1 MIMAPRIENLTVSAY
16 TIPTETPESDGT
28 LEWSE
33 TTLVLVEVA
42 GAGKQGIGFT
52 YADSSTAHLI
62 RHKLTEL
69 VQGKGIMDV
78 PRVWLSMV
86 RAIRNLGQ
94 PGIAAMAISAV
105 DAALWDLKARLLELP
120 LCTLLGMVRDW
131 IPVYGSGGFTSYS
144 IDQLQKQ
151 LGDWAQGGIRRVK
164 MKVGREPNSDPRRV
178 AAARE
183 AIGDETEL
191 FVDANGAYDRKQ
203 ALTIVNEFCK
213 SGVTWFEEPV
223 PSDDVEGLA
232 WIRNQSPPGLEIAAG
247 EYGYESTY
255 FRRMLEAGAI
265 DVLQADATRCGGI
278 TGFLQV
284 SVLANA
290 CSIPISCHCAPSLHV
305 HPACAV
311 NKFRHAEYFYDH
323 TRIEQRLFE
332 GAPVA
337 VQGRLRP
344 DLSQPGLGIAF
355 RRQDAEKYRI
365 KHL

>member
-1 MIMAPRIENLTVSAY
+1 MIKAPQVENLTVSAY

-28 LEWSE
+28 LDWSE
-33 TTLVLVEVA
+33 TTLVLVEVT

-69 VQGKGIMDV
+69 VRGKGVMDI
-78 PRVWLSMV
+78 PRVWLSMM

-94 PGIAAMAISAV
+94 AGIAAMAISAV

-131 IPVYGSGGFTSYS
+131 IPVYGSGGFISYS

-151 LGDWAQGGIRRVK
+151 LGDWAQAGMRRVK
-164 MKVGREPNSDPRRV
+164 MKVGRDPNSDLRRV
-178 AAARE
+178 AAARQ
-183 AIGDETEL
+183 AIGNETEL

-203 ALTIVNEFCK
+203 AHKIANEFCK

-223 PSDDVEGLA
+223 SSDDVEGLA
-232 WIRNQSPPGLEIAAG
+232 WLRNQSPAGLEIAAG

-255 FRRMLEAGAI
+255 FQRMLEAGAV

-278 TGFLQV
+278 TGFLRV
-284 SVLANA
+284 SVLADAGN
-290 CSIPISCHCAPSLHV
+290 IPISSHCAPSLHV
-305 HPACAV
+305 HPACAIHT
-311 NKFRHAEYFYDH
+311 FRHAEYFYDH
-323 TRIEQRLFE
+323 TRIEQMLFE

-337 VQGRLRP
+337 AEGQLRP
-344 DLSQPGLGIAF
+344 DLSRPGLGIEF

-365 KHL
+365 EPL